1 MMARNRCLL
10 AQKTMEALSMIT
22 NDTWR
27 PFVVESIVQRMA
39 NMLNY
44 VLKLLVGAKSRELKV
59 CLLKIVVQ
67 ILSFFWQV
75 RDARQLNFKPD
86 ELVCAVVTVYVNLG
100 KEDIFCEALLRDGRS
115 FSMELFAQAR
125 RVIA

>member
-59 CLLKIVVQ
+59 CLLRI
-67 ILSFFWQV
+67 
-75 RDARQLNFKPD
+75 D
-86 ELVCAVVTVYVNLG
+86 TVYYCSV
-100 KEDIFCEALLRDGRS
+100 CHS
-115 FSMELFAQAR
+115 FLVGQKCSSIEL
-125 RVIA
+125 

>member
-1 MMARNRCLL
+1 
-10 AQKTMEALSMIT
+10 MEALSMIT

-59 CLLKIVVQ
+59 CLLKIVVVQ
-67 ILSFFWQV
+67 VDSYFF
-75 RDARQLNFKPD
+75 
-86 ELVCAVVTVYVNLG
+86 
-100 KEDIFCEALLRDGRS
+100 GRS
-115 FSMELFAQAR
+115 EML
-125 RVIA
+125 VN

>member
-59 CLLKIVVQ
+59 CLLKV
-67 ILSFFWQV
+67 
-75 RDARQLNFKPD
+75 D
-86 ELVCAVVTVYVNLG
+86 TVYCSLYH
-100 KEDIFCEALLRDGRS
+100 S
-115 FSMELFAQAR
+115 FLVGQKCSSIEL
-125 RVIA
+125 

>member
-22 NDTWR
+22 NDTWK

-44 VLKLLVGAKSRELKV
+44 VLKLLVGAKSREFKV
-59 CLLKIVVQ
+59 PLLKIESDVSVSVHSSY
-67 ILSFFWQV
+67 LFF
-75 RDARQLNFKPD
+75 
-86 ELVCAVVTVYVNLG
+86 
-100 KEDIFCEALLRDGRS
+100 GRS
-115 FSMELFAQAR
+115 EMLSN
-125 RVIA
+125 

>member
-1 MMARNRCLL
+1 MTLFSCTEPGQGEADRGLDGFFTLGRPTRSEQEGCEFSTGKLACSTITIELVASQNQQRLAEARMMARNRCLL

-22 NDTWR
+22 SDTWK

-59 CLLKIVVQ
+59 SLL
-67 ILSFFWQV
+67 
-75 RDARQLNFKPD
+75 N
-86 ELVCAVVTVYVNLG
+86 
-100 KEDIFCEALLRDGRS
+100 
-115 FSMELFAQAR
+115 
-125 RVIA
+125 